1 MAYFG
6 GRFLNTKINNEHH
19 SVDNNLDDMVDHY
32 FRKQEH
38 GQFKNSKK
46 IRLKNYKKKSVFRIS
61 ANKSLKDKT
70 SFPWKRVAKSRENCL
85 SNNERMRNHNYTYVR
100 AKYLDYKKNKIHKSK
115 TSRLDKLTLPPFF
128 KTYNKYNSFSP
139 NNLYRSEVE

>member
-1 MAYFG
+1 ML
-6 GRFLNTKINNEHH
+6 FLNTKINNEHH

-85 SNNERMRNHNYTYVR
+85 SNNDRMRNPNYTYVR